1 MSTGTIYDLA
11 VIGGGINGAGV
22 PRDAASRGLKVCL
35 CKRADLCSATSSAST
50 KLIRTR
56 AGIRMTP
63 SELAEWMTRERSR
76 RVERPRLQTAVA

>member
-63 SELAEWMTRERSR
+63 SEWMTRERSR